1 MKTATLLTLA
11 AALLATAPALAKDG
25 AHGLSQADQQF
36 LQESATGDLAE
47 SDLGT
52 LAASKG
58 STPAVREFAR
68 WMMSTHGFAGR
79 ELTTISQ
86 KMHGE
91 TLPSKP
97 EPKAEVK
104 ELMGKLQNLSGAEFD
119 KAYLQAIVQDHEKA
133 ARMTDAEAKDG
144 QDYLI
149 KSFAAN
155 FAPAIKEHLAQAK
168 LLMADIKNEGGNS
181 GAESDANMKAAVGGV
196 SGPAKGND
204 AQAKTVQKQHQ

>member
-11 AALLATAPALAKDG
+11 ATLLASAPALAKEG
-25 AHGLSQADQQF
+25 SLSQADQQF
-36 LQESATGDLAE
+36 LTQSLKGDLAE

-79 ELTTISQ
+79 ELTTIAQ
-86 KMHGE
+86 KMHRE
-91 TLPSKP
+91 TPPSKP
-97 EPKAEVK
+97 EADAKTK
-104 ELMGKLQNLSGAEFD
+104 ELMGKLQNLKGLEFD
-119 KAYLQAIVQDHEKA
+119 KAYLQAIVQGHEQA
-133 ARMTDAEAKDG
+133 AKMNEAEAKDG
-144 QDYLI
+144 QDYLV

-155 FAPAIKEHLAQAK
+155 FAPTVKEHLAEAK
-168 LLMADIKNEGGNS
+168 LLMDAMNNQGASG
-181 GAESDANMKAAVGGV
+181 GAEADANMKAAVGGV

-204 AQAKTVQKQHQ
+204 AQAKAVQKQHQ

>member
-11 AALLATAPALAKDG
+11 ATLLASAPALAKEG
-25 AHGLSQADQQF
+25 SLSQADQQF
-36 LQESATGDLAE
+36 LTQSLKGDLAE

-79 ELTTISQ
+79 ELTTIAQ
-86 KMHGE
+86 KMHRE
-91 TLPSKP
+91 TPPSKP
-97 EPKAEVK
+97 EADAKTK
-104 ELMGKLQNLSGAEFD
+104 ELMGKLQNLKGLEFD
-119 KAYLQAIVQDHEKA
+119 KAYLQAIVQGHEQA
-133 ARMTDAEAKDG
+133 AKMNEAEAKDG
-144 QDYLI
+144 QDYLV

-155 FAPAIKEHLAQAK
+155 FAPTVKEHLAEAK
-168 LLMADIKNEGGNS
+168 LLMDAMNNQGASG
-181 GAESDANMKAAVGGV
+181 GAEADANMKAAVGGV

-204 AQAKTVQKQHQ
+204 AEAKAVQKQHQ

>member
-11 AALLATAPALAKDG
+11 ATLLASAPALAKESS
-25 AHGLSQADQQF
+25 LSQVDQQF
-36 LQESATGDLAE
+36 LTQSLKGDLAE

-79 ELTTISQ
+79 ELTTIAQ
-86 KMHGE
+86 KMHRE
-91 TLPSKP
+91 TPPSKP
-97 EPKAEVK
+97 EADAKTK
-104 ELMGKLQNLSGAEFD
+104 ELMGKLQNLKGLEFD
-119 KAYLQAIVQDHEKA
+119 KAYLQAIVQGHEQA
-133 ARMTDAEAKDG
+133 AKMNEAEAKDG
-144 QDYLI
+144 QDYLV

-155 FAPAIKEHLAQAK
+155 FAPTVKEHLAEAK
-168 LLMADIKNEGGNS
+168 LLMDAMNNQGASG
-181 GAESDANMKAAVGGV
+181 GAEADANMKAAVGGV

-204 AQAKTVQKQHQ
+204 AQAKAVQKQH

>member
-11 AALLATAPALAKDG
+11 ATLLASAPALAKE
-25 AHGLSQADQQF
+25 ASLSQADQQF
-36 LQESATGDLAE
+36 LTQSLKGDLAE

-79 ELTTISQ
+79 ELTTIAQ
-86 KMHGE
+86 KMHRE
-91 TLPSKP
+91 TPPSKP
-97 EPKAEVK
+97 EADAKTK
-104 ELMGKLQNLSGAEFD
+104 ELMGKLQNLKGLEFD
-119 KAYLQAIVQDHEKA
+119 KAYLQAIVQGHEQA
-133 ARMTDAEAKDG
+133 AKMNEAEAKDG
-144 QDYLI
+144 QDYLV

-155 FAPAIKEHLAQAK
+155 FAPTVKEHLAEAK
-168 LLMADIKNEGGNS
+168 LLMDAMNNQGASG
-181 GAESDANMKAAVGGV
+181 GAEADANMKAAVGGV

-204 AQAKTVQKQHQ
+204 AQAKAVQKQHQ